1 MIITEQGAW
10 CEILFGTEPSR
21 KRFAPDIPLLPT
33 TIRSAFC
40 SSATSRIASAGS
52 PSRANVSTFE
62 TPSPVMRSASAS
74 STAWTSSRGLTIH
87 DTSAGT
93 SVRSCRSR
101 ASGTG
106 SYALTS
112 STRPPTAFASS
123 AACRTASFAV
133 SDPSVPTT
141 IAPYMRGILRRTH
154 RTFSPPRRK
163 PSYDRWMATKTRCLA
178 VDDHQVVRQGLEI
191 LFGDTDD
198 LELLGTVG
206 SGEDAVEVIKQ
217 NEPQIVLMDVRL
229 PGMDGVS
236 TIKRIHEEAPNV
248 QFVVFSAYG
257 DRRLVSDAI
266 AAGARGY
273 VMKGA
278 PPDDL
283 LRAIRT
289 VAVNK
294 PFVDPS
300 LSPMLLMTDAGRA
313 EAQLSER
320 EREILQLLAK
330 GYHTDEVARAIG
342 LSVETVKSDTKRV
355 IGKLQA
361 DSRTHAVAIALR
373 QALIE

>member
-1 MIITEQGAW
+1 MAKD
-10 CEILFGTEPSR
+10 R
-21 KRFAPDIPLLPT
+21 R
-33 TIRSAFC
+33 
-40 SSATSRIASAGS
+40 
-52 PSRANVSTFE
+52 
-62 TPSPVMRSASAS
+62 
-74 STAWTSSRGLTIH
+74 RG
-87 DTSAGT
+87 
-93 SVRSCRSR
+93 
-101 ASGTG
+101 
-106 SYALTS
+106 
-112 STRPPTAFASS
+112 
-123 AACRTASFAV
+123 
-133 SDPSVPTT
+133 
-141 IAPYMRGILRRTH
+141 
-154 RTFSPPRRK
+154 
-163 PSYDRWMATKTRCLA
+163 YDRYMATITRCLA

-198 LELLGTVG
+198 LELVGTVG
-206 SGEDAVEVIKQ
+206 SGEDAVEMIKQ

-273 VMKGA
+273 VMKGS

-289 VAVNK
+289 VARNK

-330 GYHTDEVARAIG
+330 GYHTEEVARAIG
-342 LSVETVKSDTKRV
+342 LSTETVKSDTKRV

-361 DSRTHAVAIALR
+361 DTRTHAVAIALR

>member
-1 MIITEQGAW
+1 MAKDRWQG
-10 CEILFGTEPSR
+10 
-21 KRFAPDIPLLPT
+21 
-33 TIRSAFC
+33 
-40 SSATSRIASAGS
+40 
-52 PSRANVSTFE
+52 
-62 TPSPVMRSASAS
+62 
-74 STAWTSSRGLTIH
+74 
-87 DTSAGT
+87 
-93 SVRSCRSR
+93 
-101 ASGTG
+101 
-106 SYALTS
+106 
-112 STRPPTAFASS
+112 
-123 AACRTASFAV
+123 
-133 SDPSVPTT
+133 
-141 IAPYMRGILRRTH
+141 
-154 RTFSPPRRK
+154 
-163 PSYDRWMATKTRCLA
+163 YDRHMATKTRCLA

-198 LELLGTVG
+198 LQLVGTVG
-206 SGEDAVEVIKQ
+206 SGEDAVELIKQ

-330 GYHTDEVARAIG
+330 GYHTEEVARAIG

-361 DSRTHAVAIALR
+361 DTRTHAVAIALR

>member
-1 MIITEQGAW
+1 
-10 CEILFGTEPSR
+10 
-21 KRFAPDIPLLPT
+21 
-33 TIRSAFC
+33 
-40 SSATSRIASAGS
+40 
-52 PSRANVSTFE
+52 
-62 TPSPVMRSASAS
+62 
-74 STAWTSSRGLTIH
+74 
-87 DTSAGT
+87 
-93 SVRSCRSR
+93 
-101 ASGTG
+101 
-106 SYALTS
+106 
-112 STRPPTAFASS
+112 
-123 AACRTASFAV
+123 
-133 SDPSVPTT
+133 
-141 IAPYMRGILRRTH
+141 
-154 RTFSPPRRK
+154 
-163 PSYDRWMATKTRCLA
+163 MATKTRCLA

-191 LFGDTDD
+191 LFGDTED
-198 LELLGTVG
+198 LELIGTVG
-206 SGEDAVEVIKQ
+206 SGEDAVEMIKQ

-330 GYHTDEVARAIG
+330 GYHTEEVARAIG

-361 DSRTHAVAIALR
+361 DTRTHAVAIALR

>member
-1 MIITEQGAW
+1 MAKDRPQG
-10 CEILFGTEPSR
+10 
-21 KRFAPDIPLLPT
+21 
-33 TIRSAFC
+33 
-40 SSATSRIASAGS
+40 
-52 PSRANVSTFE
+52 
-62 TPSPVMRSASAS
+62 
-74 STAWTSSRGLTIH
+74 
-87 DTSAGT
+87 
-93 SVRSCRSR
+93 
-101 ASGTG
+101 
-106 SYALTS
+106 
-112 STRPPTAFASS
+112 
-123 AACRTASFAV
+123 
-133 SDPSVPTT
+133 
-141 IAPYMRGILRRTH
+141 
-154 RTFSPPRRK
+154 
-163 PSYDRWMATKTRCLA
+163 YDRHMATKTRCLA

-198 LELLGTVG
+198 LQLVGTVG
-206 SGEDAVEVIKQ
+206 SGEDALETIKQ
-217 NEPQIVLMDVRL
+217 NEPQVVLMDVRL

-330 GYHTDEVARAIG
+330 GYHTEEVARAIG

-361 DSRTHAVAIALR
+361 DTRTHAVAIALR